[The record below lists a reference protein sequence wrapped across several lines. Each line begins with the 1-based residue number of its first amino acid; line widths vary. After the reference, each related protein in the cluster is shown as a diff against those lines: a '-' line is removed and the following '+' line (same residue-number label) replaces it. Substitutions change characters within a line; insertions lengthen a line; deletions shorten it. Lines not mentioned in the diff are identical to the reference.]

1 MPESRVVLEC
11 DQVGRR
17 FGRKRVLHDVQL
29 RISRGQI
36 VALVGPSGCGKSTLL
51 QCILGTL
58 EPSQGSITVHRDG
71 VAVPVEGPGRDRGVV
86 YQHYSLYPF
95 LTAVENVAF
104 GPLLDET
111 TIPFRTV
118 RLLAWRRKRREHLAR
133 AAAMLSRM
141 HIRGAAQRAYPDEL
155 SGGMRQRVAIAQA
168 LIMRPDILLLD
179 EPFGALDEATRES
192 LQRMLLELYQENVE
206 AVAAGASA
214 PHTIVIITHE
224 LTEAL
229 YVADRVIGLSQHWEW
244 ADEGHDECPG
254 ATVVYDRIAPVF
266 EPGDVKRY
274 ETFVKERD
282 LIREVVFEPARGR
295 HRGEHITFWE
305 DVRAGR
311 GEGVLAR

>member
-229 YVADRVIGLSQHWEW
+229 YVADRDIGLSQHWEW